1 MSNRVQDNQKGEK
14 VAQDSQ
20 EGAGMGDPDII
31 DRIDALVDE
40 QLANYENRSGYDHDV
55 NQEQCGHCWR
65 DWHGLAAGQ
74 CPGSMFIGPLPPVEH
89 RGGLVYTAP
98 IGTPLPTNVDFDLL
112 PWTNFGVI
120 DSGFPLVRGER
131 VGWDNGDG
139 IVHVGTVEAHEPDGH
154 GGWTITIG
162 NDTSPAPDARTPQQ
176 RALPR
181 PSTTPPMWSV
191 NPGRQRRR
199 S

>member
-1 MSNRVQDNQKGEK
+1 
-14 VAQDSQ
+14 
-20 EGAGMGDPDII
+20 MGGPDII

-55 NQEQCGHCWR
+55 NQVQCGHCWR

-74 CPGSMFIGPLPPVEH
+74 CPGSMFIGLLPPVEH
-89 RGGLVYTAP
+89 RGGGMVYTAP

-120 DSGFPLVRGER
+120 DGDFCLTRIGEA
-131 VGWDNGDG
+131 VVSIQAHTAAFSESITAAMESVSATFCG
-139 IVHVGTVEAHEPDGH
+139 IASHLDMEPD
-154 GGWTITIG
+154 TQ
-162 NDTSPAPDARTPQQ
+162 RQ

-181 PSTTPPMWSV
+181 PSTTPPMWAH
-191 NPGRQRRR
+191 NPNHSRRPRRNWNQPNRQGIA
-199 S
+199 